1 MTINDLVYIDNDWVY
16 IGNILYLNVLQRI
29 TNNCL
34 LYHDQMIN
42 SIGKKKPCSFDFIMW
57 PSMINNA
64 LLWSSFFEHK
74 GQMRLS
80 ALPFSRRRTALLY
93 GSDRKP
99 RGREIWR
106 TCTMSSITFTFLILQ
121 LISNFILVNLVSD
134 TCFNHLAFQIS
145 GIFLIFYLLQV
156 FFWQIIKLLLNILFT
171 EN

>member
-1 MTINDLVYIDNDWVY
+1 MIEYTLETFYI
-16 IGNILYLNVLQRI
+16 LMCFSVLLI
-29 TNNCL
+29 DCL

-42 SIGKKKPCSFDFIMW
+42 SIGKKKLCSFDFIMW

-64 LLWSSFFEHK
+64 LLWSNFFEHK

-99 RGREIWR
+99 RGREIWQ
-106 TCTMSSITFTFLILQ
+106 TCTTSSITFTFLILQ
-121 LISNFILVNLVSD
+121 LKSHFILVNLVSD

-145 GIFLIFYLLQV
+145 GIFLMFHLLQG
-156 FFWQIIKLLLNILFT
+156 FFLANYKVVN
-171 EN
+171 